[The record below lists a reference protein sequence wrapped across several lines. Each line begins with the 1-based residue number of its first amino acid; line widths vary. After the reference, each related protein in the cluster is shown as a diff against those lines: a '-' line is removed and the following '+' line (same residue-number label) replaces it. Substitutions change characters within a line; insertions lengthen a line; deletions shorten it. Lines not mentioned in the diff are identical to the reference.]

1 MERVYSGAP
10 WESQVA
16 YCRAVKFG
24 PQIAVS
30 GTTAVDA
37 EGIVVGEKD
46 IYAQT
51 NYIFAKINTAL
62 VSLGATLS
70 DVVRTRMY
78 VTDITLFDEVAKA
91 HKEAFEGVDPAATCV
106 EVSRLVD
113 ENLLI
118 EIEVD
123 AYISDVHRVVKGTGK

>member
-1 MERVYSGAP
+1 MKRVYSGAP
-10 WESQVA
+10 WEKQVA

-24 PQIAVS
+24 SQIAVS

-37 EGIVVGEKD
+37 EGIVVGEND

-51 NYIFAKINTAL
+51 SYIFEKISTAL
-62 VSLGATLS
+62 VELGANLS

-78 VTDITLFDEVAKA
+78 VTDMTLFDQVAKA
-91 HKEAFEGVDPAATCV
+91 HKEAFDGIDPAATCV
-106 EVSRLVD
+106 EVSRFVD
-113 ENLLI
+113 DSLLI

-123 AYISDVHRVVKGTGK
+123 AYISEK